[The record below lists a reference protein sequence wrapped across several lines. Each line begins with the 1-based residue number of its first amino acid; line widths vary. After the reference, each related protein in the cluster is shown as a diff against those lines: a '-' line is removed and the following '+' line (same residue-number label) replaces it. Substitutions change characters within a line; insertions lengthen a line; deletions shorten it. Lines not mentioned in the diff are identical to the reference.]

1 MLMPLK
7 IVFPY
12 QKPAPYHDLLYAD
25 LSHSPKKSD
34 NGRIQEESIA
44 TVYTDIDHIK
54 SGAMTDSRLQQE
66 NEV

>member
-1 MLMPLK
+1 MLS
-7 IVFPY
+7 FPC
-12 QKPAPYHDLLYAD
+12 QKPAPYRQDLVYAD

-34 NGRIQEESIA
+34 NGGIQQESIA